1 MPHVTTLPPQAEF
14 EYKLLGYAAE
24 EYPGLIPY
32 LPPCKDQP
40 LMLGAAEEAAL
51 ELPCG
56 LLPAALAEAEVE
68 SMPDALVCSP
78 FVQLEMGS
86 RYTNDQVRRLSLLM
100 SMDRAQHDP
109 EAH

>member
-1 MPHVTTLPPQAEF
+1 
-14 EYKLLGYAAE
+14 
-24 EYPGLIPY
+24 
-32 LPPCKDQP
+32 
-40 LMLGAAEEAAL
+40 MLGAAEEAAL